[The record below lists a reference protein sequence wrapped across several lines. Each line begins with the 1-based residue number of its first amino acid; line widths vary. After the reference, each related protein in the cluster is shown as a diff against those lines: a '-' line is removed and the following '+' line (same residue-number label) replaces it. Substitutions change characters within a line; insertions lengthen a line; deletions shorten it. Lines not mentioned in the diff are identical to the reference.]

1 MDFIII
7 LLGLIPLGAA
17 LLLQKMAAAASIPPV
32 MLAAG
37 FLLLWA
43 VITLVIK
50 MFSNSTR
57 KALLINFLPAMDAI
71 LIAVTELVMKGHWP
85 YVITY
90 YSQLFFQPVIALGK
104 MISGWSDSPIV
115 PYAMCFVLLLAAS
128 IVGVLFWRERKK
140 G

>member
-71 LIAVTELVMKGHWP
+71 LIAVT
-85 YVITY
+85 
-90 YSQLFFQPVIALGK
+90 
-104 MISGWSDSPIV
+104 
-115 PYAMCFVLLLAAS
+115 
-128 IVGVLFWRERKK
+128 
-140 G
+140 